1 MSLPYG
7 RGLSAFDL
15 KIGFYMSRATNSAA
29 FNGYELAFVVGHSR
43 LSRSTGHILAQCANL
58 AACTSD
64 YFIHK
69 SHRSIA
75 EETGYSVSTVL
86 RAFREAVSRGLL
98 SCTVVVDEHTNAR
111 KANLYRFTP
120 GFLAFVSRVKEK
132 LISAGL
138 KISSPVRK
146 LKQLVDQVFAL
157 CPPCQNEHP
166 SPCQNDRAKN
176 KRTPSRTTKGDL
188 PGKPETNSPSMSNK
202 QLSHIIA
209 AAKSAAA
216 NKRFQLA
223 NQERQQQSDAI
234 ERQARKYA
242 YLQHRRDNDLPGIS
256 DFSNEPRT
264 GQGRYG
270 CPQVKAVTKLGN
282 L

>member
-15 KIGFYMSRATNSAA
+15 KIGFYMSRATNSAD

-98 SCTVVVDEHTNAR
+98 SCTVVVDERTNAR

-264 GQGRYG
+264 GRLKDAMDALRLRQS
-270 CPQVKAVTKLGN
+270 QN
-282 L
+282 